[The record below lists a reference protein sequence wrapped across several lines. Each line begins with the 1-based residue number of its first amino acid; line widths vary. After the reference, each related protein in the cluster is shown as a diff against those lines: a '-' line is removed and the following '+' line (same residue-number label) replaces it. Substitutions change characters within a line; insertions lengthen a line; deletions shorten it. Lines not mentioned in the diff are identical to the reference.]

1 MALCLL
7 VLTFAVSLSAEIV
20 DRVAVSIGNQVIT
33 ESELLREIRLTAFL
47 GGEKPELST
56 TSKHKAAE
64 RLIEQKLIRKE
75 MELGR
80 DPQPTPAEAG
90 QMLAAIDKSRMMT
103 LPDYGLTR
111 EDLEAHLEWQAALLK
126 FIDFRFRPAVRVTNR
141 DIQQY
146 YQQHFAAAPVNKATL
161 DDVRD
166 QINQTLTAQ
175 RADQQ
180 MDAWLKDARKRT
192 HIVFHEEAFE

>member
-1 MALCLL
+1 MVFGIL
-7 VLTFAVSLSAEIV
+7 VFAFATLRLSAEIV

-33 ESELLREIRLTAFL
+33 ESELLREIRLAAFFN
-47 GGEKPELST
+47 GGKPDFSPA
-56 TSKHKAAE
+56 SKHQAAE

-80 DPQPTPAEAG
+80 DPQPTSAEGG
-90 QMLAAIDKSRMMT
+90 QMLDRFDKS
-103 LPDYGLTR
+103 PEYGLTR
-111 EDLEAHLEWQAALLK
+111 DDIKAHLEWQAALLK

-146 YQQHFAAAPVNKATL
+146 YQQHFAAAPGNKATL
-161 DDVRD
+161 DDVRERID
-166 QINQTLTAQ
+166 RTLTAQ

-192 HIVFHEEAFE
+192 RIVFHEEAFG

>member
-1 MALCLL
+1 MGRYLL
-7 VLTFAVSLSAEIV
+7 VLAFVFALSAEIV

-33 ESELLREIRLTAFL
+33 ESELLREIRLTAFFN
-47 GGEKPELST
+47 GEKPGFGAA
-56 TSKHKAAE
+56 SKHKAAE

-80 DPQPTPAEAG
+80 DPQPTAAEAG
-90 QMLAAIDKSRMMT
+90 QMLATIDKSRMLA
-103 LPDYGLTR
+103 LPDYGLAR
-111 EDLEAHLEWQAALLK
+111 DDLEAHLEWQAALLR
-126 FIDFRFRPAVRVTNR
+126 FIGFRFRPAVRVTNR

-146 YQQHFAAAPVNKATL
+146 YQQHFAAAPGNKATL
-161 DDVRD
+161 DDVRE

-180 MDAWLKDARKRT
+180 LDAWLADARKRT
-192 HIVFHEEAFE
+192 RIVFHEEAFE

>member
-7 VLTFAVSLSAEIV
+7 VLTLALNLSAEIV
-20 DRVAVSIGNQVIT
+20 DRVAVSVGNQVIT
-33 ESELLREIRLTAFL
+33 ESELLREIRLTAFFN
-47 GGEKPELST
+47 GEKPDFSSV
-56 TSKHKAAE
+56 SKHKAAE

-80 DPQPTPAEAG
+80 DPQPTPAEG
-90 QMLAAIDKSRMMT
+90 DQMLARIDKS
-103 LPDYGLTR
+103 PEYGLTR
-111 EDLEAHLEWQAALLK
+111 DDIKARLEWQAALLK

-146 YQQHFAAAPVNKATL
+146 YQRHFAAIPGNKAAL
-161 DDVRD
+161 DDVRE
-166 QINQTLTAQ
+166 QIDQTLMGQ

-192 HIVFHEEAFE
+192 RIVFHEEAFG